1 MDFVGLQTL
10 GLKIVFKIGN
20 GVRSALDDILTR
32 VPHGPLLFLI
42 LLNNLP
48 NASSIILSILFADDT
63 TLQLSSNSLEVLYL
77 TANTENGSEPINL
90 LFMYLKPNIF
100 YSETKICK

>member
-1 MDFVGLQTL
+1 MQTL
-10 GLKIVFKIGN
+10 GFKTIFKIGN
-20 GVRSALDDILTR
+20 GVRSTLDDILTR
-32 VPHGPLLFLI
+32 LLQGTLLFLI
-42 LLNNLP
+42 LINDLP

-90 LFMYLKPNIF
+90 LFMYLKLNIF